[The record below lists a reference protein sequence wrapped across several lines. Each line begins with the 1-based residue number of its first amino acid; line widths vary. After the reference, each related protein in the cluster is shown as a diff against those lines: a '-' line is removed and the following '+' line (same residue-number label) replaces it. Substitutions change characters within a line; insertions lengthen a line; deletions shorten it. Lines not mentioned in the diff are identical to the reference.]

1 MNIITDLE
9 LPGIPKVR
17 SGKVR
22 ELFDLG
28 DRLLMVA
35 TDRVSAYD
43 CILPDPIPGKGEIL
57 NRLSAFWFQRF
68 PHVPS
73 HFLTADLDE
82 FPEELQ
88 AYPETL
94 RGRSMLVRKAEPLPV
109 ECVVRGYLAGS
120 AWREY
125 REHGT
130 LAGDPL
136 PPGLELGSPLPT
148 PLFSPATK
156 AQSGHDENIPW
167 KRFVELVGTEAADK
181 LHDLS
186 VGLYSDA
193 NSYAALHGIIIAD
206 TKFEFGLI
214 DGEIA
219 LIDECLTPDSSRF
232 WPADEHR
239 PGSRLISLDK
249 QFLRDYL
256 DTLDWDKTPPAPHL
270 PPEIIEKT
278 AARYREIF
286 ELLTGTRV
294 TSGG

>member
-1 MNIITDLE
+1 MNVITDLE
-9 LPGIPKVR
+9 LPEIPKVR

-22 ELFDLG
+22 ELFDVG
-28 DRLLMVA
+28 DAFLMVA

-43 CILPDPIPGKGEIL
+43 CILPDPIPGKGAIL
-57 NRLSAFWFQRF
+57 TQLSAFWFRRF
-68 PHVPS
+68 PHVTS
-73 HFLTADLDE
+73 HFLTADFDE
-82 FPEELQ
+82 FPAELQ
-88 AYPETL
+88 PHAETL
-94 RGRSMLVRKAEPLPV
+94 RGRSMLVRKADPLPV

-120 AWREY
+120 AWRGY
-125 REHGT
+125 REDGT
-130 LAGDPL
+130 LAGEPL

-167 KRFVELVGTEAADK
+167 KRFVELTGTEAADK

-193 NSYAALHGIIIAD
+193 NSYAAHRGIIIAD

-232 WPADEHR
+232 WPAEEHQ
-239 PGSRLISLDK
+239 PGSSLVSLDK

-256 DTLDWDKTPPAPHL
+256 DTLEWDKTPPAPHL

-286 ELLTGTRV
+286 EWLTGMQLA
-294 TSGG
+294 GDE

>member
-1 MNIITDLE
+1 VNIITDLE

-35 TDRVSAYD
+35 TDRISAYD

-73 HFLTADLDE
+73 HFLTDDFDE

-94 RGRSMLVRKAEPLPV
+94 RGRSMLVRKAEPLSV

-130 LAGDPL
+130 LAGALL
-136 PPGLELGSPLPT
+136 PPELELGSPLPAPCSARPPRPRAGMT
-148 PLFSPATK
+148 RTSP
-156 AQSGHDENIPW
+156 GN
-167 KRFVELVGTEAADK
+167 
-181 LHDLS
+181 
-186 VGLYSDA
+186 
-193 NSYAALHGIIIAD
+193 
-206 TKFEFGLI
+206 
-214 DGEIA
+214 
-219 LIDECLTPDSSRF
+219 
-232 WPADEHR
+232 
-239 PGSRLISLDK
+239 GS
-249 QFLRDYL
+249 
-256 DTLDWDKTPPAPHL
+256 WN
-270 PPEIIEKT
+270 
-278 AARYREIF
+278 
-286 ELLTGTRV
+286 
-294 TSGG
+294 

>member
-1 MNIITDLE
+1 MNAIIDLE

-28 DRLLMVA
+28 DCFLMVA

-43 CILPDPIPGKGEIL
+43 CILPDPVPGKGEIL

-73 HFLTADLDE
+73 HFLTADFDE

-88 AYPETL
+88 VCSETL
-94 RGRSMLVRKAEPLPV
+94 SGRSMLVRKAEPLPV

-130 LAGDPL
+130 LAGEPL

-156 AQSGHDENIPW
+156 AQSGTTRTFPGN
-167 KRFVELVGTEAADK
+167 G
-181 LHDLS
+181 
-186 VGLYSDA
+186 
-193 NSYAALHGIIIAD
+193 
-206 TKFEFGLI
+206 
-214 DGEIA
+214 
-219 LIDECLTPDSSRF
+219 SSNWQAR
-232 WPADEHR
+232 R
-239 PGSRLISLDK
+239 PPISC
-249 QFLRDYL
+249 
-256 DTLDWDKTPPAPHL
+256 TT
-270 PPEIIEKT
+270 
-278 AARYREIF
+278 
-286 ELLTGTRV
+286 
-294 TSGG
+294 